1 MMPDGKTREEQERE
15 LRELYRRVFSGP
27 FGQKVLTHMLVELGH
42 FDTVAGSDKE
52 VALQNYAKVLLHRLG
67 VWNAQQA
74 QNIVSGLFA
83 LPMK

>member
-1 MMPDGKTREEQERE
+1 VSDGKTRGEQERE

-42 FDTVAGSDKE
+42 FNTVGGTEKE
-52 VALQNYAKVLLHRLG
+52 VALQNYAKLLLHRLG
-67 VWNAQQA
+67 VWNADQA
-74 QNIVSGLFA
+74 ENIVSGLFG